1 MNNGKSYAG
10 DYILK
15 KASKK
20 LLKFFAALAQSPQK
34 VQQGREGWRRF
45 RVLLFNFKQN
55 QRIN

>member
-1 MNNGKSYAG
+1 M
-10 DYILK
+10 LK

-34 VQQGREGWRRF
+34 VQQGREGWHRF